1 MMDLTTLRRA
11 ARWLLAAALL
21 LLGLV
26 LPVPRAAGPAQ
37 AALQSDQRAALVV
50 SYGSGTETFCVDLGS
65 DGQASGE
72 EVLRTAGLPV
82 RADYSSSFGAGVCQ
96 IRDVGC
102 SFPAQSCFCQCT
114 LNPGEPCRY
123 WGYSHLFGGEWQTS
137 NVGASSYTVRA
148 GNVEGWAW
156 GEATIGDVAEP
167 PAIPFNEICLAPT
180 ATATNT
186 PLPTATA
193 TRTPEPTATWT
204 PEPPTETPVP
214 TETPPP
220 TLEPATETPRP
231 SATAS
236 NPPPTNTPPPSVTNT
251 LAPSNTPLPGTATA
265 SRVVATA
272 TRAVTSTR
280 PPSSATA
287 TNPPSGSPT
296 PLRPTWTPFPRT
308 PTATEQAPMGGAGEP
323 PTETPIPTP
332 TEEPTDIPTLTV
344 TLPTRTATTLPTQ
357 PAPPTETGEEE
368 LALAPTTAPSATVP
382 AIVVAP
388 AEPTVPA
395 SETLVDAAENE
406 GRGLTSYLIFAG
418 MVVVLGSALAVLR
431 FRQR

>member
-1 MMDLTTLRRA
+1 MMDLTTLRGA

-37 AALQSDQRAALVV
+37 AALQSEQRAGLLV
-50 SYGSGTETFCVDLGS
+50 SFGDGPPEKYCVDLGA

-72 EVLRTAGLPV
+72 EVLREAGLPV

-123 WGYSHLFGGEWQTS
+123 WGYSHLFGGDWQVS

-148 GNVEGWAW
+148 GGVEGWAW

-186 PLPTATA
+186 PLPPPTA

-214 TETPPP
+214 TETTLP

-236 NPPPTNTPPPSVTNT
+236 NPPPPSATNT
-251 LAPSNTPLPGTATA
+251 LAPSNTALPGTATA
-265 SRVVATA
+265 SRVAATA

-280 PPSSATA
+280 PPGSATA

-296 PLRPTWTPFPRT
+296 PLRPTWTPFPRS
-308 PTATEQAPMGGAGEP
+308 PTATEAAPMGGAGEP

-332 TEEPTDIPTLTV
+332 TEEPTDIPTLIV

-357 PAPPTETGEEE
+357 LAPPTETGEEE
-368 LALAPTTAPSATVP
+368 AALAPTSAPSATVP

-388 AEPTVPA
+388 LEPTIPA